1 MLWLFYIYVRN
12 KSIVRLPLC
21 AGDTISISPK
31 CHCLRVIL
39 YQLIGLFITLTN
51 LQRSPQSCSVMRF
64 ALTRIM
70 TRAGTT
76 RAGSSRAGRGQGRRG
91 RGTAGATRVPHA
103 LHKAIRRTCALAGSR
118 GRQAEPRAVRSA
130 RARQGQE
137 RGRGAHV
144 LVMARTTTATGGGE
158 GHDPRAPRPA
168 QRLGWK
174 GHISLGTGSRGNPK
188 TC

>member
-1 MLWLFYIYVRN
+1 MCRRHYFHIPEVSLSSSHPLSAYRSLHHVN
-12 KSIVRLPLC
+12 KPP
-21 AGDTISISPK
+21 AISTVMQ
-31 CHCLRVIL
+31 CHAFRA
-39 YQLIGLFITLTN
+39 QLE
-51 LQRSPQSCSVMRF
+51 S
-64 ALTRIM
+64 
-70 TRAGTT
+70 